1 MLPVALEKAT
11 RILQVFLTA
20 GKEYVCVLRLH
31 GAPDLKRVKET
42 IHEFVGE
49 IYQRPPLRSS
59 VKRRLRTRKIYF
71 IKVLEV
77 SPPYVLMRI
86 GCEAG
91 TYIRK
96 LCYDIGEVIGTG
108 AHMEELRR
116 TRTGPFVEDSAVDLY
131 ELVDAFARWR
141 EEGDESGVR
150 KVVRPLEEALDLLP
164 KAVVRDSAVDAIC
177 HGAHLAVPGIVA
189 VSSGVSRGDL
199 VAITTLKGEAVALGE
214 AVMSTEEILDADR
227 GIAVLTRRVVMEPG
241 TYPRMWKSKR

>member
-1 MLPVALEKAT
+1 MM
-11 RILQVFLTA
+11 
-20 GKEYVCVLRLH
+20 RLH
-31 GAPDLKRVKET
+31 GSPEPSRVEEV
-42 IHEFVGE
+42 IQEFVGE

-59 VKRRLRTRKIYF
+59 VKRRLRTRKVYF

-96 LCYDIGEVIGTG
+96 LCYDIGEALGIG

-116 TRTGPFVEDSAVDLY
+116 TRTGPFVEDMSVSMY
-131 ELVDAFARWR
+131 QLVDAFTRWR

-150 KVVRPLEEALDLLP
+150 RVIRPLEEALELVP
-164 KAVVRDSAVDAIC
+164 KVVIRDSAVDAIC

-189 VSSGVSRGDL
+189 VSSDLAKGDL
-199 VAITTLKGEAVALGE
+199 VAITTIKGEAVALGE
-214 AVMSTEEILDADR
+214 AVMSSQEILDSDR

-241 TYPRMWKSKR
+241 TYPRMWKTKK